1 MSEDDL
7 ERTRTIPG
15 SARRR
20 RPVRA
25 SDVGQPPH
33 GRGGPNAEVR
43 YREHVLD
50 SVNVRGVTEEF
61 GRFPTFNA
69 ATGRLL
75 TPTEVRRK
83 RNVAVIGWAVADRL
97 FPAVD
102 PVDRTIK
109 IRGVPFRVVGV
120 SRPQGSMFGLSQDE
134 FAIVPLGAFQRLFG
148 SRSSLNLRIRP
159 RDPDEVDAAIGET
172 TLALRIERRLK
183 ATEEDNFGILTSD
196 TALGLFNQA
205 TAGIFAVLVGVVGL
219 ALVVAGIVIMNIML
233 MAVSERTKEIGLRK
247 ALGARR
253 QDILNQMLAE
263 SVVLSLM
270 GGIAGTALGAAAAL
284 LLDRFAPVPAS
295 VQPWSVI
302 LAITLTAVVGLFF
315 GLYPAARAAALDR
328 RCAGPP
334 TDAELPPRRD
344 RRDGGDDRP
353 DPEDAV
359 RADDSRGRHRHH
371 VDRRHDVADPR
382 VRRVAARQHSGARSG
397 LDLGHADRPDQLH
410 VGRGLQ
416 RAAEAPHVD
425 ARGRA
430 RLERQD
436 SRD

>member
-1 MSEDDL
+1 MVRVAGSAIWANKLRSFLTILGNIVAITSIITLVSLIQGITDEVRTVILSEIGADAFLVDRRGLVMSEDDL
-7 ERTRTIPG
+7 ERTRSHPRITL
-15 SARRR
+15 ADADAVRRFGTSVTAVMAEADR
-20 RPVRA
+20 
-25 SDVGQPPH
+25 
-33 GRGGPNAEVR
+33 NAEVR

-315 GLYPAARAAALDR
+315 GLYPAARAAALD
-328 RCAGPP
+328 PI
-334 TDAELPPRRD
+334 DAL
-344 RRDGGDDRP
+344 
-353 DPEDAV
+353 
-359 RADDSRGRHRHH
+359 GRS
-371 VDRRHDVADPR
+371 D
-382 VRRVAARQHSGARSG
+382 
-397 LDLGHADRPDQLH
+397 
-410 VGRGLQ
+410 
-416 RAAEAPHVD
+416 
-425 ARGRA
+425 
-430 RLERQD
+430 
-436 SRD
+436 